1 MVSRQRHDTV
11 RLFFGGELMFGLFK
25 QIRLLGLLGSVAAV
39 GCGGDVD
46 SQSSTAPA
54 QSLAQ
59 RAGAPL
65 FEGMGDYHM
74 SITTADPDAQR
85 YFDQGMV
92 LAFGFNHAESI
103 RSFRAAQTLDP
114 TCAMCFW
121 GEALATGPNINVTS
135 NGKAIMAPAERASAR
150 AAIDQAL
157 ALMDDVSPK
166 EQDWIRALDQRYDG
180 EADTPRDPLDRA
192 WANALADMAARYPD
206 DTTVASVYAEALMNT
221 MPWDYWGPDGEAK
234 PDTQAVIASLEAV
247 MDADPDHPLALH
259 LYIHALEASSNAAK
273 AEPAADRLAN
283 LVPGSGHLVHMPS
296 HIYFRVGR
304 YQDSALANIRAAEVD
319 EAYIAQCNA
328 QGFYPALYYPHN
340 IHFLWASATMQ
351 GQSALSLDSAR
362 RVVANVRV
370 EQVEK
375 FPTIQFFRTIPM
387 LSLVRFARW
396 EEILEEP
403 EPYEPF
409 AFARAVWHYGRGVAH
424 AALGDLGAA
433 RVELAAIEELEPE
446 VDEIFMGNVYPARD
460 LLEIAKSLLRGEMA
474 YRSGDAANAVLAF
487 EEAVALQDALPYTE
501 PPFWYYP
508 TRQSLGAALLASN
521 RLAEAQAVFE
531 EDLEQYPMNGWS
543 MFGLAEAL
551 RRQGDERGAE
561 QMTARFQTVWQFADV
576 SLATS
581 IM

>member
-1 MVSRQRHDTV
+1 MLSVYKR
-11 RLFFGGELMFGLFK
+11 
-25 QIRLLGLLGSVAAV
+25 IGLLVISAV
-39 GCGGDVD
+39 LASSGCGGGAD
-46 SQSSTAPA
+46 SQSSASPA
-54 QSLAQ
+54 ETLAQ

-65 FEGMGDYHM
+65 FDGMGDYHM
-74 SITTADPDAQR
+74 PITTADPDAQR

-114 TCAMCFW
+114 NCAMCFW

-157 ALMDDVSPK
+157 ALIDGVTLK
-166 EQDWIRALDQRYDG
+166 EQDWIKALDQRYDG
-180 EADTPRDPLDRA
+180 QGDTPRDPLDRA
-192 WANALADMAARYPD
+192 WADALADMAARYPD

-247 MDADPDHPLALH
+247 MAAEPDHPLALH
-259 LYIHALEASSNAAK
+259 LYIHALEASSNAKK
-273 AEPAADRLAN
+273 AEPAADRLAD

-340 IHFLWASATMQ
+340 IHFLWASSTMQ

-370 EQVEK
+370 EQVEQ
-375 FPTIQFFRTIPM
+375 FPTIQFFRTVPM

-396 EEILEEP
+396 EEILVEP

-409 AFARAVWHYGRGVAH
+409 VFARAIWHYGRGVAH
-424 AALGDLGAA
+424 AALGDPKAA
-433 RVELAAIEELEPE
+433 LIELAAIEQLEPQ

-460 LLEIAKSLLRGEMA
+460 LLEIAKALLIGEMA
-474 YRSGDAANAVLAF
+474 YRSGDAASAVLSF
-487 EEAVALQDALPYTE
+487 EEAVAMQDALPYTE

-508 TRQSLGAALLASN
+508 TRQSLGAALLASD
-521 RLAEAQAVFE
+521 RVAEAQAVFE
-531 EDLEQYPMNGWS
+531 RDLEQYPMNGWS

-551 RRQGDERGAE
+551 RRQGDDAGAGKVA
-561 QMTARFQTVWQFADV
+561 ARFETVWQFADV
-576 SLATS
+576 ELTS
-581 IM
+581 SIL

>member
-1 MVSRQRHDTV
+1 
-11 RLFFGGELMFGLFK
+11 MFK
-25 QIRLLGLLGSVAAV
+25 ACKRIGLLGILGSLALA
-39 GCGGDVD
+39 GCGGAANE
-46 SQSSTAPA
+46 QSDADPA

-74 SITTADPDAQR
+74 SITTADSDAQR

-157 ALMDDVSPK
+157 ALMDGVTPK

-180 EADTPRDPLDRA
+180 QADTPRDPLDRA
-192 WANALADMAARYPD
+192 WADALADMAARYPD
-206 DTTVASVYAEALMNT
+206 DTTVASIYAEALMNT

-247 MDADPDHPLALH
+247 MAADPNHPLALH

-273 AEPAADRLAN
+273 AEAAADRLAN

-351 GQSALSLDSAR
+351 GQSALSVDSAR

-370 EQVEK
+370 EQVEQ
-375 FPTIQFFRTIPM
+375 FPTIQFFRTVPM

-396 EEILEEP
+396 QEILAEP

-409 AFARAVWHYGRGVAH
+409 AFARAIWHYGRGVAH
-424 AALGDLGAA
+424 AALGDAGAA
-433 RVELAAIEELEPE
+433 LDELAAIEALEPE

-460 LLEIAKSLLRGEMA
+460 LLEIAKSLLRGEVA

-508 TRQSLGAALLASN
+508 TRQSLGAALLASD
-521 RLAEAQAVFE
+521 RDAEAQAVFE

-551 RRQGDERGAE
+551 RRQGDEAGAA
-561 QMTARFQTVWQFADV
+561 QMTARFETVWQFADV

-581 IM
+581 IL

>member
-1 MVSRQRHDTV
+1 MSSVNKRI
-11 RLFFGGELMFGLFK
+11 G
-25 QIRLLGLLGSVAAV
+25 LLGLLGSLALA
-39 GCGGDVD
+39 GCGGEVD
-46 SQSSTAPA
+46 SQSGADPM

-65 FEGMGDYHM
+65 FEGMGSYHM
-74 SITTADPDAQR
+74 PITTADPDAQR

-114 TCAMCFW
+114 SCAMCFW

-157 ALMDDVSPK
+157 ALMDGVTAK

-180 EADTPRDPLDRA
+180 QADTPRDPLDRA
-192 WANALADMAARYPD
+192 WANALADMASRYPD

-304 YQDSALANIRAAEVD
+304 YQESALANIRAAEVD

-370 EQVEK
+370 EQVEQ
-375 FPTIQFFRTIPM
+375 FPTIQFFRTVPM

-409 AFARAVWHYGRGVAH
+409 AFARAIWHYGRGVAH
-424 AALGDLGAA
+424 AALGDAEAARIELGA
-433 RVELAAIEELEPE
+433 IEGLEPE

-551 RRQGDERGAE
+551 RRQGDEMGAE
-561 QMTARFQTVWQFADV
+561 KMTARFETVWQFADV

-581 IM
+581 IL

>member
-1 MVSRQRHDTV
+1 M
-11 RLFFGGELMFGLFK
+11 
-25 QIRLLGLLGSVAAV
+25 LGSLALV
-39 GCGGDVD
+39 GCGGAADV
-46 SQSSTAPA
+46 QSDADPA
-54 QSLAQ
+54 QSLAE

-65 FEGMGDYHM
+65 FEGMGEYHM
-74 SITTADPDAQR
+74 PITTADTDAQR

-114 TCAMCFW
+114 GCAMCFW

-135 NGKAIMAPAERASAR
+135 NGKAIMTPAERADAR

-157 ALMDDVSPK
+157 AFTDGLTPK
-166 EQDWIRALDQRYDG
+166 ERDWIRALDQRYDG
-180 EADTPRDPLDRA
+180 QADTPRDPLDRA
-192 WANALADMAARYPD
+192 WADALAEMAARYPD

-221 MPWDYWGPDGEAK
+221 MPWDYWGPNGEAK
-234 PDTQAVIASLEAV
+234 PDTQAVIASLESV
-247 MDADPDHPLALH
+247 MEADPDHPLALH

-273 AEPAADRLAN
+273 AELAADRLAN

-304 YQDSALANIRAAEVD
+304 YHDSALANIRAAEVD

-370 EQVEK
+370 EQVEQ
-375 FPTIQFFRTIPM
+375 FPTIQFFRTVPM
-387 LSLVRFARW
+387 LSLVRFAKW

-403 EPYEPF
+403 EPYELF
-409 AFARAVWHYGRGVAH
+409 AFARAIWHYGRGVAH
-424 AALGDLGAA
+424 AALGDTEASL
-433 RVELAAIEELEPE
+433 VELAAIEALEPQ
-446 VDEIFMGNVYPARD
+446 VDDIFMGNVYPARD
-460 LLEIAKSLLRGEMA
+460 LLEIAKFLLRGEMA
-474 YRSGDAANAVLAF
+474 YRAGDAANAVLAF
-487 EEAVALQDALPYTE
+487 EEAVTLQDALPYTE

-508 TRQSLGAALLASN
+508 TRQSLGAALLASD
-521 RLAEAQAVFE
+521 RVAEAQAVFE
-531 EDLEQYPMNGWS
+531 ADLEQYPMNGWS

-551 RRQGDERGAE
+551 RRQGNEAGAE
-561 QMTARFQTVWQFADV
+561 QMTARFETVWQFADV

-581 IM
+581 IL

>member
-1 MVSRQRHDTV
+1 
-11 RLFFGGELMFGLFK
+11 MFQACK
-25 QIRLLGLLGSVAAV
+25 RIGLLGMLGSLALV
-39 GCGGDVD
+39 GCGGAADV
-46 SQSSTAPA
+46 QSDADPA
-54 QSLAQ
+54 QSLAE

-65 FEGMGDYHM
+65 FEGMGEYHM
-74 SITTADPDAQR
+74 PITTADTDAQR

-114 TCAMCFW
+114 GCAMCFW

-135 NGKAIMAPAERASAR
+135 NGKAIMTPAERADAR

-157 ALMDDVSPK
+157 ALTDGVTPK
-166 EQDWIRALDQRYDG
+166 ERDLIRALDQRYDG
-180 EADTPRDPLDRA
+180 QADTPRDPLDRA
-192 WANALADMAARYPD
+192 WADALAEMAARYPD

-221 MPWDYWGPDGEAK
+221 MPWDYWGPNGEAK
-234 PDTQAVIASLEAV
+234 PDTQAVIASLESV
-247 MDADPDHPLALH
+247 MEADPDHPLALH

-273 AEPAADRLAN
+273 AELAADRLAN

-304 YQDSALANIRAAEVD
+304 YHDSALANIRAAEVD

-370 EQVEK
+370 EQVEQ
-375 FPTIQFFRTIPM
+375 FPTIQFFRTVPM
-387 LSLVRFARW
+387 LSLVRFAKW

-403 EPYEPF
+403 EPYELF
-409 AFARAVWHYGRGVAH
+409 AFARAIWHYGRGVAH
-424 AALGDLGAA
+424 AALGDTEASL
-433 RVELAAIEELEPE
+433 VELAAIEALEPQ
-446 VDEIFMGNVYPARD
+446 VDDIFMGNVYPARD
-460 LLEIAKSLLRGEMA
+460 LLEIAKFLLRGEMA
-474 YRSGDAANAVLAF
+474 YRAGDAANAVLAF
-487 EEAVALQDALPYTE
+487 EEAVTLQDALPYTE

-508 TRQSLGAALLASN
+508 TRQSLGAALLASD
-521 RLAEAQAVFE
+521 RVDEAQAVFE
-531 EDLEQYPMNGWS
+531 ADLEQYPMNGWS

-551 RRQGDERGAE
+551 RRQGDEAGAE
-561 QMTARFQTVWQFADV
+561 QMMTRFETVWQFADV

-581 IM
+581 IL

>member
-1 MVSRQRHDTV
+1 VSI
-11 RLFFGGELMFGLFK
+11 FFGGWLMLK
-25 QIRLLGLLGSVAAV
+25 ACKRIGLLGVLGSLALA
-39 GCGGDVD
+39 GCGGAADV
-46 SQSSTAPA
+46 QSDADPA
-54 QSLAQ
+54 QSLAE

-65 FEGMGDYHM
+65 FEGMGEYHM
-74 SITTADPDAQR
+74 PITTADTDAQR

-114 TCAMCFW
+114 GCAMCFW

-135 NGKAIMAPAERASAR
+135 NGKAIMTPAERADAR

-157 ALMDDVSPK
+157 ALTDGLTPK
-166 EQDWIRALDQRYDG
+166 ERDWIQALDQRYDG
-180 EADTPRDPLDRA
+180 QADTPRDPLDRA
-192 WANALADMAARYPD
+192 WADALADMAERYPD

-221 MPWDYWGPDGEAK
+221 MPWDYWGPNGEAK

-247 MDADPDHPLALH
+247 MEADPDHPLALH

-273 AEPAADRLAN
+273 AELAADRLAN

-304 YQDSALANIRAAEVD
+304 YQDSALANLRAAEVD

-351 GQSALSLDSAR
+351 GQSALSLNSAR

-370 EQVEK
+370 EQVEQ
-375 FPTIQFFRTIPM
+375 FPTIQFFRTVPM
-387 LSLVRFARW
+387 LSLVRFAKW
-396 EEILEEP
+396 EEILAEP

-409 AFARAVWHYGRGVAH
+409 SFARAIWHYGRGVAH
-424 AALGDLGAA
+424 AALGDTEAA
-433 RVELAAIEELEPE
+433 LAELAAIEQLEPD

-474 YRSGDAANAVLAF
+474 YRAGDAANAVLAF
-487 EEAVALQDALPYTE
+487 EEAVTLQDALPYTE

-508 TRQSLGAALLASN
+508 TRQSLGAALLASD
-521 RLAEAQAVFE
+521 RVDEARAVFE
-531 EDLEQYPMNGWS
+531 ADLEQYPMNGWS

-551 RRQGDERGAE
+551 RRQGDEAGAE
-561 QMTARFQTVWQFADV
+561 QMTARFETVWQFADV

-581 IM
+581 IL

>member
-1 MVSRQRHDTV
+1 M
-11 RLFFGGELMFGLFK
+11 LGLFK
-25 QIRLLGLLGSVAAV
+25 QIRLLGLLGSVALA

-74 SITTADPDAQR
+74 PITTADPDAQR

-180 EADTPRDPLDRA
+180 QADTPRDPLDRA
-192 WANALADMAARYPD
+192 WANALADMASRYPD

-370 EQVEK
+370 EQVEQ
-375 FPTIQFFRTIPM
+375 FPTIQFFRTVPM

-409 AFARAVWHYGRGVAH
+409 AFARAIWHYGRGVAH
-424 AALGDLGAA
+424 AALGDAGAA
-433 RVELAAIEELEPE
+433 RVELAAIEGLEPE

-551 RRQGDERGAE
+551 RRQGDETGAE
-561 QMTARFQTVWQFADV
+561 QMTARFKTVWQFADV

-581 IM
+581 IL

>member
-1 MVSRQRHDTV
+1 
-11 RLFFGGELMFGLFK
+11 MFK
-25 QIRLLGLLGSVAAV
+25 ACKRIGLLGILGSLALA
-39 GCGGDVD
+39 GCGGAANE
-46 SQSSTAPA
+46 QSDADPA

-65 FEGMGDYHM
+65 FEGMGEYHM
-74 SITTADPDAQR
+74 SITTADSDAQR

-103 RSFRAAQTLDP
+103 RSFRAAQSLDP

-157 ALMDDVSPK
+157 ALMDGVTPK

-180 EADTPRDPLDRA
+180 QADTPRDPLDRA
-192 WANALADMAARYPD
+192 WADALADMAARYPD
-206 DTTVASVYAEALMNT
+206 DTTVASIYAEALMNT

-247 MDADPDHPLALH
+247 MAADPNHPLALH

-273 AEPAADRLAN
+273 AEAAADRLAN

-351 GQSALSLDSAR
+351 GQSALSVDSAR

-370 EQVEK
+370 EQVEQ
-375 FPTIQFFRTIPM
+375 FPTIQFFRTVPM

-396 EEILEEP
+396 QEILAEP

-409 AFARAVWHYGRGVAH
+409 AFARAIWHYGRGVAH
-424 AALGDLGAA
+424 AALGDAGAA
-433 RVELAAIEELEPE
+433 LDELAAIEALEPE

-460 LLEIAKSLLRGEMA
+460 LLEIAKSLLRGEVA

-508 TRQSLGAALLASN
+508 TRQSLGAALLASD
-521 RLAEAQAVFE
+521 RDAEAQAVFE

-551 RRQGDERGAE
+551 RRQGDEAGAA
-561 QMTARFQTVWQFADV
+561 QMTARFETVWQFADV

-581 IM
+581 IL

>member
-1 MVSRQRHDTV
+1 MLSVYKR
-11 RLFFGGELMFGLFK
+11 
-25 QIRLLGLLGSVAAV
+25 LGLLIISAV
-39 GCGGDVD
+39 LASSGCGGGAD
-46 SQSSTAPA
+46 SQSSASPA
-54 QSLAQ
+54 ETLVQ

-65 FEGMGDYHM
+65 FDGMSDYHM
-74 SITTADPDAQR
+74 PITTADPDAQR

-114 TCAMCFW
+114 NCAMCFW

-157 ALMDDVSPK
+157 ALIDGVTLK
-166 EQDWIRALDQRYDG
+166 EQDWIKALDQRYDG
-180 EADTPRDPLDRA
+180 QGDTPRDPLDRA
-192 WANALADMAARYPD
+192 WADALADMAARYPD

-247 MDADPDHPLALH
+247 MAADPDHPLALH
-259 LYIHALEASSNAAK
+259 LYIHALEASSNAKK
-273 AEPAADRLAN
+273 AEPAADRLAD

-340 IHFLWASATMQ
+340 IHFLWASSTMQ

-370 EQVEK
+370 EQVEQ
-375 FPTIQFFRTIPM
+375 FPTIQFFRTVPM

-396 EEILEEP
+396 EEILVEP
-403 EPYEPF
+403 EPHEPF
-409 AFARAVWHYGRGVAH
+409 AFARAIWHYGRGVAH
-424 AALGDLGAA
+424 AALGDPEAA
-433 RVELAAIEELEPE
+433 LIELAAIEQLEPQ

-460 LLEIAKSLLRGEMA
+460 LLEIAKALLIGEMA
-474 YRSGDAANAVLAF
+474 YRSGDAASAVLAF
-487 EEAVALQDALPYTE
+487 EEAVAMQDALPYTE

-508 TRQSLGAALLASN
+508 TRQSLGAALLASD
-521 RLAEAQAVFE
+521 RVAEAQAVFE
-531 EDLEQYPMNGWS
+531 RDLEQYPMNGWS

-551 RRQGDERGAE
+551 RRQGDDAGAGKVA
-561 QMTARFQTVWQFADV
+561 ARFETVWQFADV
-576 SLATS
+576 ELTS
-581 IM
+581 SIL

>member
-1 MVSRQRHDTV
+1 M
-11 RLFFGGELMFGLFK
+11 
-25 QIRLLGLLGSVAAV
+25 GLLVISAV
-39 GCGGDVD
+39 LASSGCGGGAD
-46 SQSSTAPA
+46 SQSSANPA
-54 QSLAQ
+54 QTLAQ

-65 FEGMGDYHM
+65 FDGMGDYHM
-74 SITTADPDAQR
+74 PITTADPDAQR

-135 NGKAIMAPAERASAR
+135 NGNAIMAPAERASAR

-157 ALMDDVSPK
+157 ALVDAVTPK
-166 EQDWIRALDQRYDG
+166 EQDWIKALDQRYDG
-180 EADTPRDPLDRA
+180 QADTPRDPLDRA
-192 WANALADMAARYPD
+192 WANALADMVARYPD

-247 MDADPDHPLALH
+247 MAANPDHPLALH
-259 LYIHALEASSNAAK
+259 LYIHALEASSNAKK

-370 EQVEK
+370 EQVEQ
-375 FPTIQFFRTIPM
+375 FPTIQFFRTVPM

-396 EEILEEP
+396 EEILAEP

-409 AFARAVWHYGRGVAH
+409 AFARAIWHYGRGVAQ
-424 AALGDLGAA
+424 AALGSPEAA
-433 RVELAAIEELEPE
+433 LTELAAIEQLEPE

-460 LLEIAKSLLRGEMA
+460 LLGIAKALLAGEMA
-474 YRSGDAANAVLAF
+474 YRTGDAASAVSAF

-508 TRQSLGAALLASN
+508 TRQSLGAALLASD
-521 RLAEAQAVFE
+521 RVAEAQAVFE
-531 EDLEQYPMNGWS
+531 RDLEQHPMNGWS

-551 RRQGDERGAE
+551 RRQGDDAGAE
-561 QMTARFQTVWQFADV
+561 KVAARFETVWQFADV
-576 SLATS
+576 ELTS
-581 IM
+581 SIL

>member
-1 MVSRQRHDTV
+1 MLNTY
-11 RLFFGGELMFGLFK
+11 K
-25 QIRLLGLLGSVAAV
+25 QIGLLGFLGSIALA
-39 GCGGDVD
+39 GCGGEVD
-46 SQSSTAPA
+46 SRADEDPV

-74 SITTADPDAQR
+74 QITTADLDAQR

-114 TCAMCFW
+114 GCAMCFW
-121 GEALATGPNINVTS
+121 GEALATGPNINVTN
-135 NGKAIMAPAERASAR
+135 NGKAIMAPAERENAR

-157 ALMDDVSPK
+157 ALMDGLTPK

-180 EADTPRDPLDRA
+180 QADTPRDPLDRA
-192 WANALADMAARYPD
+192 WADALADMAERYPD

-221 MPWDYWGPDGEAK
+221 MPWNYWGPDGEAK

-247 MDADPDHPLALH
+247 MAADPNHPLALH

-273 AEPAADRLAN
+273 AEAAADRLAN

-370 EQVEK
+370 EQVEQ
-375 FPTIQFFRTIPM
+375 FPTIQFFRTVPM

-396 EEILEEP
+396 EEILAEP

-409 AFARAVWHYGRGVAH
+409 AFARAIWHYGRGVAH
-424 AALGDLGAA
+424 AALGDAEAA
-433 RVELAAIEELEPE
+433 LVELAAIEQLEPE

-474 YRSGDAANAVLAF
+474 YRSGDAETAVLAF

-508 TRQSLGAALLASN
+508 TRQSLGAALLASD
-521 RLAEAQAVFE
+521 RMAEAQAVFE
-531 EDLEQYPMNGWS
+531 KDLAQYPMNGWS

-551 RRQGDERGAE
+551 RRQGDAAGAE
-561 QMTARFQTVWQFADV
+561 RITARFETVWQFADV

-581 IM
+581 IL

>member
-1 MVSRQRHDTV
+1 MSI
-11 RLFFGGELMFGLFK
+11 FFGGWLMLK
-25 QIRLLGLLGSVAAV
+25 ACKRIGLLGFLGSLALV
-39 GCGGDVD
+39 GCGGAADV
-46 SQSSTAPA
+46 QSEAEPA

-74 SITTADPDAQR
+74 PITTADPDAQR

-135 NGKAIMAPAERASAR
+135 NGKAIMSPAERTDAR

-157 ALMDDVSPK
+157 ALTDGVTPK
-166 EQDWIRALDQRYDG
+166 ERDWIQALDQRYDG
-180 EADTPRDPLDRA
+180 QADTPRDPLDRA
-192 WANALADMAARYPD
+192 WADALAEMAARYPD

-221 MPWDYWGPDGEAK
+221 MPWDYWGPNGEAK

-247 MDADPDHPLALH
+247 MEADPGHPLALH

-273 AEPAADRLAN
+273 AEAAADRLAN

-370 EQVEK
+370 EQVEQ
-375 FPTIQFFRTIPM
+375 FPTIQFFRTVPM
-387 LSLVRFARW
+387 LSLVRFAKW
-396 EEILEEP
+396 EEILAEP

-409 AFARAVWHYGRGVAH
+409 AFARAIWHYGRGVAH
-424 AALGDLGAA
+424 AALGDAA
-433 RVELAAIEELEPE
+433 AALIELAEIEALEPQ

-474 YRSGDAANAVLAF
+474 YRAGDAANAVLAF
-487 EEAVALQDALPYTE
+487 EEAVTLQDALPYTE

-508 TRQSLGAALLASN
+508 TRQSLGAALLASD
-521 RLAEAQAVFE
+521 RVAEAQAVFE
-531 EDLEQYPMNGWS
+531 ADLEQYPMNGWS

-551 RRQGDERGAE
+551 RRQGDEAGAE
-561 QMTARFQTVWQFADV
+561 QITARFETVWQFADV

-581 IM
+581 IL

>member
-1 MVSRQRHDTV
+1 
-11 RLFFGGELMFGLFK
+11 MFKGCK
-25 QIRLLGLLGSVAAV
+25 RIVLLGALGSLALV
-39 GCGGDVD
+39 GCGGAADV
-46 SQSSTAPA
+46 QSEADPA

-74 SITTADPDAQR
+74 PITTADPDAQR

-114 TCAMCFW
+114 GCAMCFW

-135 NGKAIMAPAERASAR
+135 NGKATMTPAERADAR
-150 AAIDQAL
+150 TAIDQAL
-157 ALMDDVSPK
+157 ALTDGLTPK
-166 EQDWIRALDQRYDG
+166 ERNWIQALDQRYDG
-180 EADTPRDPLDRA
+180 QADSPRDPLDRA
-192 WANALADMAARYPD
+192 WADALAEMAARYPD

-221 MPWDYWGPDGEAK
+221 MPWDYWGPNGEAK

-247 MDADPDHPLALH
+247 MEADPGHPLALH

-273 AEPAADRLAN
+273 AELAADRLAN

-304 YQDSALANIRAAEVD
+304 YQDAALANIRAAEVD

-370 EQVEK
+370 EQVEQ
-375 FPTIQFFRTIPM
+375 FPTIQFFRTVPM

-396 EEILEEP
+396 DEILAEP

-409 AFARAVWHYGRGVAH
+409 AFARAIWHYGRGVAH
-424 AALGDLGAA
+424 AALGDAA
-433 RVELAAIEELEPE
+433 AALVELAAIEALEPQ

-460 LLEIAKSLLRGEMA
+460 LLEIAKSLLKGEMA
-474 YRSGDAANAVLAF
+474 YRAGDAANAVLAF
-487 EEAVALQDALPYTE
+487 EEAVRLQDALPYTE

-508 TRQSLGAALLASN
+508 TRQSLGAALLASD
-521 RLAEAQAVFE
+521 RVDEAQAVFE
-531 EDLEQYPMNGWS
+531 ADLEQYPMNGWS

-551 RRQGDERGAE
+551 RRQGDEAGAK
-561 QMTARFQTVWQFADV
+561 QMTARFETVWQFADV

-581 IM
+581 IL

>member
-1 MVSRQRHDTV
+1 
-11 RLFFGGELMFGLFK
+11 MFKGCK
-25 QIRLLGLLGSVAAV
+25 RIGLLGVLGSLALV
-39 GCGGDVD
+39 GCGGAADV
-46 SQSSTAPA
+46 QLEAEPA
-54 QSLAQ
+54 QSVAQ

-74 SITTADPDAQR
+74 PITTADPDAQR

-103 RSFRAAQTLDP
+103 RSFRAAQTLEP
-114 TCAMCFW
+114 GCAMCFW

-135 NGKAIMAPAERASAR
+135 NGKAIMTPAERADAR

-157 ALMDDVSPK
+157 ALTDGVTPK
-166 EQDWIRALDQRYDG
+166 ERDWIRALDQRYDG
-180 EADTPRDPLDRA
+180 QADPPRDPLDRA
-192 WANALADMAARYPD
+192 WADALAEMAARYPD

-221 MPWDYWGPDGEAK
+221 MPWDYWGPNGEAK

-247 MDADPDHPLALH
+247 MEADPDHPLALH

-273 AEPAADRLAN
+273 AELAADRLAN

-370 EQVEK
+370 EQVEQ
-375 FPTIQFFRTIPM
+375 FPTIQFFRTVPM

-396 EEILEEP
+396 DDILAEP

-409 AFARAVWHYGRGVAH
+409 AFARAIWHYGRGVAH
-424 AALGDLGAA
+424 AALGDAA
-433 RVELAAIEELEPE
+433 AALIELAAIEALEPQ

-474 YRSGDAANAVLAF
+474 YRAGDAANAVLAF
-487 EEAVALQDALPYTE
+487 DEAVALQDALPYTE

-508 TRQSLGAALLASN
+508 TRQSLGAALLASD
-521 RLAEAQAVFE
+521 RVDEAQAVFE
-531 EDLEQYPMNGWS
+531 ADLEQYPMNGWS

-551 RRQGDERGAE
+551 RRQGDEAGAE
-561 QMTARFQTVWQFADV
+561 QMMTRFETVWQFADV

-581 IM
+581 IL

>member
-1 MVSRQRHDTV
+1 MLKACRR
-11 RLFFGGELMFGLFK
+11 
-25 QIRLLGLLGSVAAV
+25 IGLLGFLGSLVLV
-39 GCGGDVD
+39 GCGGAADV
-46 SQSSTAPA
+46 QSEAEPA

-74 SITTADPDAQR
+74 PITTADPDAQR

-135 NGKAIMAPAERASAR
+135 NGKAIMSPAERTDAR

-157 ALMDDVSPK
+157 ALTDGVTPK
-166 EQDWIRALDQRYDG
+166 ERDWIQALDQRYDG
-180 EADTPRDPLDRA
+180 QADTPRDPLDRA
-192 WANALADMAARYPD
+192 WADALAEMAARYPD

-221 MPWDYWGPDGEAK
+221 MPWDYWGPNGEAK

-247 MDADPDHPLALH
+247 MEADPGHPLALH

-273 AEPAADRLAN
+273 AEAAADRLAN

-351 GQSALSLDSAR
+351 GQSALSLESAR

-370 EQVEK
+370 EQVEQ
-375 FPTIQFFRTIPM
+375 FPTIQFFRTVPM
-387 LSLVRFARW
+387 LSLVRFAKW
-396 EEILEEP
+396 EEILAEP

-409 AFARAVWHYGRGVAH
+409 AFARAIWHYGRGVAH
-424 AALGDLGAA
+424 AALGDAA
-433 RVELAAIEELEPE
+433 AALIELAAIEALEPQ

-474 YRSGDAANAVLAF
+474 YRAGDAANAVLAF
-487 EEAVALQDALPYTE
+487 EEAVTLQDALPYTE

-508 TRQSLGAALLASN
+508 TRQSLGAALLASD
-521 RLAEAQAVFE
+521 RVAEAQAVFE
-531 EDLEQYPMNGWS
+531 ADLEQYPMNGWS

-551 RRQGDERGAE
+551 RRQGDGAGAE
-561 QMTARFQTVWQFADV
+561 QMSARFETVWQFADV

-581 IM
+581 IL